1 MNELKIKQKKLFL
14 QKASPT
20 TKTSIHIGPKSM
32 YIMNNFKPIHLKI
45 TQNNKTPGKNL
56 LKLIQEVEIIHHPVA
71 LNIKEKL
78 SL

>member
-1 MNELKIKQKKLFL
+1 
-14 QKASPT
+14 
-20 TKTSIHIGPKSM
+20 M